1 MHCIESFIFRVQWD
15 HKDSVALLARMVGT
29 EYREFPEL
37 RASQAG
43 AGYRAAKATAAEK
56 ERLDLRDSMEIR
68 YHGAHLVQHA

>member
-1 MHCIESFIFRVQWD
+1 M
-15 HKDSVALLARMVGT
+15 ALLAQMVET
-29 EYREFPEL
+29 EYRELPEL
-37 RASQAG
+37 RANQAG